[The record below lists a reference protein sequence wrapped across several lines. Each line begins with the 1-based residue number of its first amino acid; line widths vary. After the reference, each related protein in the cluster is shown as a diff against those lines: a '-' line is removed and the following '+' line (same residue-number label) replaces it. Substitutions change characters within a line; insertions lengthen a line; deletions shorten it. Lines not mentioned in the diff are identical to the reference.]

1 MNLGLERFGVGD
13 GVGLA
18 EGVIEGVGDGDEV
31 GDGVGEGD
39 GVRETEGT
47 GAATSFELLT
57 QTNFLPFFTQRNS
70 FPDLTAT
77 FPARGQVAPALT
89 APIAGSEESMVDV
102 NRKRRKNR

>member
-1 MNLGLERFGVGD
+1 MYPVNLGLERFGVGD

-18 EGVIEGVGDGDEV
+18 EGAIEGVGV

-77 FPARGQVAPALT
+77 LPARGHEAPALT